1 MGVAILDHR
10 DCFPRLDRLRNIN
23 NSMKNNII
31 TLWQTNMAME
41 NLLFEDVCPIG
52 KVDFHC
58 HVSLLEGTMVRK
70 RPLWFYMPYLRLAHL
85 RLALFP

>member
-1 MGVAILDHR
+1 
-10 DCFPRLDRLRNIN
+10 
-23 NSMKNNII
+23 
-31 TLWQTNMAME
+31 MAME